1 VAGVVVPEVQRLVR
15 GVVLAGVLIAAV
27 QRVPGLLDKVV
38 MAALDPK
45 GLVLAVVVKIKPVGT
60 ALLIAL
66 VVRVEMVWH
75 G

>member
-1 VAGVVVPEVQRLVR
+1 MAGVVVLEVQRLVR

-38 MAALDPK
+38 MAALDQLD
-45 GLVLAVVVKIKPVGT
+45 LVQAAVVKIKPVGT